1 MNIETLHLDE
11 DAKRRLTSLKR
22 RTGISQWNIL
32 SRWAFCTSLAS
43 GHVVG
48 ALKNA
53 PLSSVEMTW
62 KVFSGQN
69 GKAYEALALQSHS
82 LAAKTGFAGSLHD
95 IVSEHIGYGASILVA
110 GKTSIRDCKS
120 LLSRAAIE

>member
-11 DAKRRLTSLKR
+11 DAKRRLISLKR

-48 ALKNA
+48 ALNNA

-69 GKAYEALALQSHS
+69 GKVYEALALQSQS

-95 IVSEHIGYGASILVA
+95 TVTQHIGHGASILMA
-110 GKTSIRDCKS
+110 GKTSIKNCKS
-120 LLSRAAIE
+120 LLRKAASG